1 MRNKMSA
8 ATESQALNALRQ
20 AYDQG
25 YDEGFKN
32 GVASVK
38 PPITAYLVG
47 GPKNG
52 EILAHQHGNTIVVPI
67 RSNRAWTYDPAKMGF
82 NFPDPNW
89 ATGEYRRDRQLV
101 GKNFPPNSYIYVWQ
115 GE

>member
-20 AYDQG
+20 AYDDG
-25 YDEGFKN
+25 YKD

-47 GPKNG
+47 GPKGG
-52 EILAHQHGNTIVVPI
+52 EIVAVHDGALTIVVPV
-67 RSNRAWTYDPAKMGF
+67 RSNRAWTYDPALLEFG
-82 NFPDPNW
+82 FPDPNW
-89 ATGEYRRDRQLV
+89 TTGEYRRDRLLV
-101 GKNFPPNSYIYVWQ
+101 GKGFPPNSYVYVWQ